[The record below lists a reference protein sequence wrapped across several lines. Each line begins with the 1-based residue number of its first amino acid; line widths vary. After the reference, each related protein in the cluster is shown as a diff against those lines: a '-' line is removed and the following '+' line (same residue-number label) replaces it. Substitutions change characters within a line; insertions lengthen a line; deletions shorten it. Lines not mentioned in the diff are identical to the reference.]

1 MVAYRSLTTEALMAT
16 ANDTGMTLLSQ
27 GKFIRTSDRFAIEA
41 KARALRA
48 AAVHD
53 LVRAALADIRRRL
66 TRVGSAPR
74 SNLAPHQTA

>member
-27 GKFIRTSDRFAIEA
+27 GKFIRTTDRSAIEA

-53 LVRAALADIRRRL
+53 LVRAALADIRRWFARA
-66 TRVGSAPR
+66 GSAPR
-74 SNLAPHQTA
+74 RNLAPHHTA